1 MPSAVFTS
9 SRIFK
14 FNFQRFSAIQIA
26 VKPGYSG
33 SCFVAFHADKA
44 EAPAFSAKD
53 IGNKL
58 NGADFSV

>member
-1 MPSAVFTS
+1 MFQCRLPFLPVVSSNLTFT
-9 SRIFK
+9 
-14 FNFQRFSAIQIA
+14 
-26 VKPGYSG
+26 GYSG